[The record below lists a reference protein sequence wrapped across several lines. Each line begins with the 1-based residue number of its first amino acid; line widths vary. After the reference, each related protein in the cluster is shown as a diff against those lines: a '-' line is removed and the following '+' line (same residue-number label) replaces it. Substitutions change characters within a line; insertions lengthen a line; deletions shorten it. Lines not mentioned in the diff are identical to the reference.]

1 MNCET
6 LQDYLDRYGPLVA
19 ERARQAFEPLHVPTT
34 DAVITLD
41 LKRPMLPAQA
51 HVVTAAV
58 KTLKRQKAV
67 YLCCECG
74 CLGGENEIYDPVAKA
89 MLRVDE
95 ITEPFHVWSYDEATG
110 RRVIGRALVPFV
122 KGIRN
127 LYRVRLSNGREFV
140 STDHHRLLAE
150 NAWLSVRVCG
160 RLPLEFDT
168 DRPLSILDT
177 CLSTSPASVPHS
189 RRTLQCSQ
197 GDCLPYHRSGG
208 GQLPLAEAG
217 DRVFVPQQDGVRGHT
232 HACLHQDGLAST
244 ALHNRPQPCDH
255 LSKSGLSG
263 HAEAHLY
270 SAFELRHA
278 AEPSS
283 RFPNYYRCDSRCRS
297 LISRLQDTSE
307 SCRPLAIESPLSL
320 LSSKGD
326 GTPVYITG
334 IAFLRQDFYYDF
346 TVEQYHT

>member
-41 LKRPMLPAQA
+41 LKRPMLPAQG

-160 RLPLEFDT
+160 RLPLEFD
-168 DRPLSILDT
+168 DRPS
-177 CLSTSPASVPHS
+177 SVHF
-189 RRTLQCSQ
+189 
-197 GDCLPYHRSGG
+197 GHLPFNVTRK
-208 GQLPLAEAG
+208 
-217 DRVFVPQQDGVRGHT
+217 
-232 HACLHQDGLAST
+232 C
-244 ALHNRPQPCDH
+244 
-255 LSKSGLSG
+255 
-263 HAEAHLY
+263 
-270 SAFELRHA
+270 SAFEANTSMFSGRLSALSPFRWWATSSGRSGRPSFCA
-278 AEPSS
+278 ATRRCS
-283 RFPNYYRCDSRCRS
+283 RTYPC
-297 LISRLQDTSE
+297 
-307 SCRPLAIESPLSL
+307 LSA
-320 LSSKGD
+320 SGWSGIHS
-326 GTPVYITG
+326 IT
-334 IAFLRQDFYYDF
+334 
-346 TVEQYHT
+346 